1 MKFIEDS
8 RIRIGR
14 KNFALAWLYYTIY
27 LLIIM
32 GLSYILGTKPYV
44 FGLPRWVAI
53 GNIIVPVFFVL
64 LLILVVEKFLPD
76 ISLTEDEDLEKK
88 E

>member
-1 MKFIEDS
+1 
-8 RIRIGR
+8 
-14 KNFALAWLYYTIY
+14 
-27 LLIIM
+27 M

-64 LLILVVEKFLPD
+64 LLIFVVEKFLPD

>member
-14 KNFALAWLYYTIY
+14 KSFALAWLYYTIY